1 MSLGDCG
8 LIDHA
13 AQFYIM
19 RPAPSLIK
27 SRTLTEQVTWREVAG
42 ASVADVADS
51 ALLVCLT
58 REMTHERFEALV
70 DLEPAQLILLEA
82 GFGGNDEVKV
92 NALQHLKTANA
103 HRQTPIELLVV

>member
-1 MSLGDCG
+1 
-8 LIDHA
+8 
-13 AQFYIM
+13 M

>member
-1 MSLGDCG
+1 LTEVLLARGFD
-8 LIDHA
+8 
-13 AQFYIM
+13 
-19 RPAPSLIK
+19 
-27 SRTLTEQVTWREVAG
+27 LTEQVTWREVAG